1 MRPRQFQGNVRFL
14 PDLGSEAVRSGRPMI
29 GLDNTQAAAVTGLRG
44 SRRIGLAWNMMSQ
57 QTRLGTERYPC
68 NVCQDQLT
76 AAGDLGVSSSAAPQP
91 RIDATGASGSVKI
104 PGEDDDHG
112 Q

>member
-1 MRPRQFQGNVRFL
+1 
-14 PDLGSEAVRSGRPMI
+14 MI
-29 GLDNTQAAAVTGLRG
+29 GLENTQAAAVTGLAG
-44 SRRIGLAWNMMSQ
+44 AGESNLAWNMMSQ

-76 AAGDLGVSSSAAPQP
+76 AAGDLGVSRRRRPNP
-91 RIDATGASGSVKI
+91 EFDATGASGSVKI